1 MFFVKNFLKKN
12 YQNYHFFSGVL
23 NLSVFCRFWPVHQ
36 TFFSSVKGEPRKT
49 DQLLPT
55 ELSWILDKLKKRV
68 GSLFYEKMVLF
79 SSSIKQIVVFKEQA
93 KRKIPTK
100 IKIYS
105 FLNETLPVSTSSD
118 NGSAL
123 YFCKILLK
131 NKRIN

>member
-12 YQNYHFFSGVL
+12 YQNYHFFFGGTESI
-23 NLSVFCRFWPVHQ
+23 RFLPVHQ